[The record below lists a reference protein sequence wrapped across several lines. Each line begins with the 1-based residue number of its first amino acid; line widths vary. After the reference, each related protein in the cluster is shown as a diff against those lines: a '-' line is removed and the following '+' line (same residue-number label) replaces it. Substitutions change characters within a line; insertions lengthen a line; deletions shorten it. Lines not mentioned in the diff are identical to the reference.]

1 MWSSR
6 LFCAAAAATAAALVL
21 SNLLPIARS
30 DWEPSTRFSH
40 ANGGPL
46 EMGHAGPAGKGE
58 VRNSIGVKLVYITA
72 GTFLRGAPPQEL
84 GRVGDEELTET
95 TLADDYYLAT
105 TEVTQAQYEQ
115 VMGTNPSYFGKSSK
129 GSGDL
134 PVEQVSWHD
143 AVEFCQRLSQLPAEQ
158 AAGRVYRLPSEAE
171 WEFACRA
178 GGQRAF
184 CFGNQASWLTNYAW
198 FVANG
203 DDQTHPVGKKQPNAF
218 GLFDMHGNVHEWC
231 ADVYGG
237 YSPRAAAHYKN
248 NGNSG
253 RVYRGGSWCSSPT
266 RCRAAWRGQQD
277 PDHRSPFNGFRIAMN
292 LQAQTH

>member
-1 MWSSR
+1 
-6 LFCAAAAATAAALVL
+6 
-21 SNLLPIARS
+21 
-30 DWEPSTRFSH
+30 
-40 ANGGPL
+40 
-46 EMGHAGPAGKGE
+46 
-58 VRNSIGVKLVYITA
+58 
-72 GTFLRGAPPQEL
+72 
-84 GRVGDEELTET
+84 
-95 TLADDYYLAT
+95 
-105 TEVTQAQYEQ
+105 
-115 VMGTNPSYFGKSSK
+115 MGTNPSYFGKSSE

-184 CFGNQASWLTNYAW
+184 CFGNQATWLTNYAW
-198 FVANG
+198 FVANA

-237 YSPRAAAHYKN
+237 YSPAAAAYNKN

-253 RVYRGGSWCSSPT
+253 RVYRGGSWCSSPA

-292 LQAQTH
+292 PPARLP